1 MEDALAG
8 LEGRTWSKALREYEQ
23 KLANWCDA
31 GTSEMQ
37 PSVRKHYAAAPAKL
51 RTRYLEYYQIHHI
64 RHDKGC
70 FTTSTTSST
79 SDL

>member
-51 RTRYLEYYQIHHI
+51 RTRYLELQLDGAKLGRALLVRRSEPAPRI
-64 RHDKGC
+64 
-70 FTTSTTSST
+70 S
-79 SDL
+79 